1 MAKPILVVK
10 VPISYSAEKS
20 YEVAQLL
27 NDKINDYH
35 IFIIPNS
42 IDEFEFKVFNGEYSE
57 EEFKRIELFI
67 EDLKK

>member
-10 VPISYSAEKS
+10 VPTSYSPEEAN
-20 YEVAQLL
+20 EVGQIL
-27 NDKINDYH
+27 NNRINDYH

-42 IDEFEFKVFNGEYSE
+42 TDEFRFKVFNGEYSE

>member
-10 VPISYSAEKS
+10 VPISYSPEQKF
-20 YEVAQLL
+20 EVDQLL